1 MKENI
6 SFVEKL
12 LKLSR
17 NGKIDVWAM
26 IIGGVVIV
34 LNLLFPSC
42 TLVKWVVVGTAFL
55 GAYYVGFPIY
65 LFCRKRVEFDWHLI
79 YGHYLRKVVALVLL
93 MPSVITAA
101 FMFVSLFPSCD
112 VEAKD
117 LVYDENLYEPSVA
130 KDTLLLSQG
139 VVNDT
144 LWAKSHACEVRGDS
158 VFVSKTN
165 LPESISD
172 KQVDPPLYW
181 SVYYHFIDPG
191 NQHMSTSYWG
201 RICAALAAIL
211 GVFLLNG
218 LLVSSIIGWI
228 DRRKEKW
235 LNGELDY
242 KLSDLGKYQFAV
254 VIGAN
259 EIASSVIRN
268 LLSERK
274 ENALNNK
281 NEGDNRY
288 ILLQTNHDVSEVRD
302 ILSSHLTTEELHRV
316 LLYKAPRDSY
326 DELQKLYPEYSTEIY
341 VLGEYSLLDGG
352 ESFHDTMNM
361 RCVNLL
367 AKHLN
372 SLLEERKNDK
382 SAHSVRRVCKVL
394 FEYQTT
400 QSVFHFSDVESKIR
414 ENLVFLPFN
423 RYESWART
431 VIVENKAANDF
442 ALTISKNDKRDST
455 PLDGEEGIKAS
466 TLSQND
472 KRDSIDYTPLDGKEG
487 IKATDDTHVHF
498 VVVGMSKMGV
508 AMGLQ
513 AMLQAH
519 YVNYAQAE
527 TIEDEKERELKK
539 SLRRT
544 RITFIDTNMDK
555 EKDFF
560 MGRYANMFKLMR
572 HRYFDANACEIDDST
587 DWIDPIQ
594 KDGRLVHLCRDGKA
608 ENFID
613 IEVEFVKGELE
624 SSGVRSYLETLKG
637 KIEGTKLTIA
647 ICLPKTHEAIA
658 ASLYMPIS
666 IYDKAQ
672 EIWVYQREAS
682 DIVNNLRKTSQK
694 DKRYEKLRPFGMIY
708 GEFMCDRSL
717 YLKGIIVNGAY
728 DLKGS
733 IAGKKYTAE
742 NRDMANKET
751 YSDLKETW
759 GRLTLDQRLSNKYFA
774 DSIYA
779 KLRAVLD
786 KEKYKELCNSY
797 PDEIL
802 IQLKNLLTEKGS
814 KEKEYLARCEHNR
827 WNIQQLL
834 FGYATCTKMDDE
846 KFKMLNEKREKAKSM
861 YDDWKGNVG
870 WKSMSPLERIECKDK
885 NTEYANLPHGVYDKE
900 KKNLKTGL
908 DRIHPNICDYNHL
921 DEIDSGAK
929 GYDEYIN
936 AIIPEIL
943 KLVDKRIGKFGGVA
957 L

>member
-1 MKENI
+1 MKEKI
-6 SFVEKL
+6 VEKL

-17 NGKIDVWAM
+17 NGIVDIWAM
-26 IIGGVVIV
+26 GIGGVFIV
-34 LNLLFPSC
+34 LNLLFPSSC
-42 TLVKWVVVGTAFL
+42 LVKWGVVVPAIL
-55 GAYYVGFPIY
+55 GIYYVGFPIY
-65 LFCRKRVEFDWHLI
+65 LFWKRKVEFDWHLI

-93 MPSVITAA
+93 IPSLITTA
-101 FMFVSLFPSCD
+101 FMCLNLIPGRD
-112 VEAKD
+112 LEAKD
-117 LVYDENLYEPSVA
+117 LVYDENLYSQTIF

-139 VVNDT
+139 VVHDT
-144 LWAKSHACEVRGDS
+144 LWTKSHACEVRGDS
-158 VFVSKTN
+158 VFVSKSN
-165 LPESISD
+165 LPESISS

-218 LLVSSIIGWI
+218 LLVSSIIGWV

-235 LNGELDY
+235 MNGELDY
-242 KLSDLGKYQFAV
+242 DLRHLGKYQFAV

-326 DELQKLYPEYSTEIY
+326 EELKKLYPEYSTEIY

-367 AKHLN
+367 AKHL
-372 SLLEERKNDK
+372 SQSKEERKNDNP
-382 SAHSVRRVCKVL
+382 AHSVRRVCKVL

-400 QSVFHFSDVESKIR
+400 QSVFYFSDVRSEIR

-431 VIVENKAANDF
+431 VIVENKAEDDF
-442 ALTISKNDKRDST
+442 ALIKSENSEVKR
-455 PLDGEEGIKAS
+455 
-466 TLSQND
+466 
-472 KRDSIDYTPLDGKEG
+472 IDYTPLDGKEG

-527 TIEDEKERELKK
+527 TVDDKDEREAKK
-539 SLRRT
+539 NLRRT

-572 HRYFDANACEIDDST
+572 HRYFDANACDFHEGIE
-587 DWIDPIQ
+587 WIDPIQ
-594 KDGRLVHLCRDGKA
+594 LDDRLVHLCRDGKA

-624 SSGVRSYLETLKG
+624 SDGVRRYLETLKG
-637 KIEGTKLTIA
+637 KTESTKLTIA
-647 ICLPKTHEAIA
+647 ICLPKTHEAVA

-682 DIVNNLRKTSQK
+682 DIVHNLMNAPQQ
-694 DKRYEKLRPFGMIY
+694 DKRYEMLRSFGMIY

-717 YLKGIIVNGAY
+717 YLKALLVNGAY
-728 DLKGS
+728 DLEGTIDGVKYIVTLGGEAKNQTN
-733 IAGKKYTAE
+733 AGDRLGVE
-742 NRDMANKET
+742 RDMSKRET
-751 YSDLKETW
+751 YADLRETW
-759 GRLTLDQRLSNKYFA
+759 RELALDLRMSNKYFA
-774 DSIYA
+774 DSIFT
-779 KLRAVLD
+779 KLRAILD
-786 KEKYKELCNSY
+786 KEQLEQLCSSDSIKDLIHLNELLKESTT
-797 PDEIL
+797 
-802 IQLKNLLTEKGS
+802 QKV
-814 KEKEYLARCEHNR
+814 LAICEHNR
-827 WNIQQLL
+827 WNVQQLL
-834 FGYATCTKMDDE
+834 FGYAPCTLEQDKVLRNLDINRINGIEERKAWREEVGWSKKTPCE
-846 KFKMLNEKREKAKSM
+846 KKVCKEKDKKYQTLAWGIYDKAK
-861 YDDWKGNVG
+861 
-870 WKSMSPLERIECKDK
+870 
-885 NTEYANLPHGVYDKE
+885 KE
-900 KKNLKTGL
+900 LKTGIN
-908 DRIHPNICDYNHL
+908 RIHPNICDYAHL
-921 DEIDSGAK
+921 NDVDHEAK
-929 GYDEYIN
+929 GYDKYLCS
-936 AIIPEIL
+936 IIPKIL
-943 KLVDKRIGKFGGVA
+943 KLVDKRIR
-957 L
+957 